1 MPLLNVKMIEGVF
14 TPKQKQD
21 MIRKLTDTM
30 VSIEGENLRPYT
42 LVVLE
47 EVKSGDWGVAG
58 NSLTDS
64 DAKHWQPAAQEVEAQ
79 PGSAI
84 PDVPWWLPSP
94 STGPGRCA
102 WSEDYTERSKSKRNR
117 ANLCIIKKTWP
128 S

>member
-14 TPKQKQD
+14 TPTQKQD

-58 NSLTDS
+58 NSLTNA
-64 DAKHWQPAAQEVEAQ
+64 DAKALAA
-79 PGSAI
+79 S
-84 PDVPWWLPSP
+84 S
-94 STGPGRCA
+94 PGR
-102 WSEDYTERSKSKRNR
+102 
-117 ANLCIIKKTWP
+117 
-128 S
+128 